1 MKLSKVKT
9 VSKYFLYTLLVVCFY
24 SCDKSEY
31 QQFKEMNSPVILVGE
46 SKDGDI
52 LLIDSKG
59 SKVVLNRDYYI
70 AKIISDTYNVNDTI
84 NYNNYH

>member
-1 MKLSKVKT
+1 MKRFKIKAI
-9 VSKYFLYTLLVVCFY
+9 SKYFLYTLLAVCFY

-31 QQFKEMNSPVILVGE
+31 QKFKEMTSPVILVGE

-59 SKVVLNRDYYI
+59 SKVVLSRDWCI

-84 NYNNYH
+84 KYNN